1 MGVVRIVLDETRHR
15 DVCLLEGADSSAMR
29 AAVDAAIKDFVPAGD
44 SWYLVDGDD
53 DMVVPLCSALPNGV
67 SLALRTSSGRLRPT
81 TSTPSSPAANARTLS
96 FSRDASTFEKRATDP
111 ASVTSPRQPGLLSAS
126 EGFDSCRD
134 PSVTNSSRQM
144 LMRPFQEL
152 RQLINGVRGS
162 GHERVLGDFERW
174 SRLSTEL
181 ANERTL
187 LAWIRTSLAAER
199 TVFTFLGFKATNGPG
214 VWQHIYFAAT
224 GLLATVTIV
233 FGVVGVERF
242 YKVKH
247 ALSRAQPPATYSRIT
262 IQPALLCLGIV
273 LAVAAI
279 CTYSH
284 VLAKV

>member
-1 MGVVRIVLDETRHR
+1 MRHV
-15 DVCLLEGADSSAMR
+15 DVCLLEGADSSAMH
-29 AAVDAAIKDFVPAGD
+29 AAVGAAIKDIVPAGD
-44 SWYLVDGDD
+44 SWFLVDGDD
-53 DMVVPLCSALPNGV
+53 DIVVPLCSALPNGI
-67 SLALRTSSGRLRPT
+67 SLALRTSSGRLMPT
-81 TSTPSSPAANARTLS
+81 SSTPSASVANAKTLS
-96 FSRDASTFEKRATDP
+96 FSRDDPTFERNAADP
-111 ASVTSPRQPGLLSAS
+111 ASVTSSGQPGPLAAS

-134 PSVTNSSRQM
+134 PSVTNSSRRI
-144 LMRPFQEL
+144 LMRPIQEL
-152 RQLINGVRGS
+152 RQLITGVRGD

-199 TVFTFLGFKATNGPG
+199 TVFTFLGFKATNGSG
-214 VWQHIYFAAT
+214 VWQHIYFVAT
-224 GLLATVTIV
+224 GLLATVSIV

-242 YKVKH
+242 YKLKQ